1 MMVPSATE
9 VHMLLMSAYKES
21 DAFYNHGGYVPKYIS
36 LSLLSVKEVFNKI
49 KEHYASDK
57 SYEVT
62 EDTSTTFEFNDGKW
76 VFRYKIYTGPLNQI
90 INYSDFEE

>member
-1 MMVPSATE
+1 MTIPSVTE

-21 DAFYNHGGYVPKYIS
+21 NTFYNHGGYIPKYIS
-36 LSLLSVKEVFNKI
+36 LSLLNVKEVFNKI
-49 KEHYASDK
+49 KEHYVSDK

-62 EDTSTTFEFNDGKW
+62 ENTPATFEFNDGKW
-76 VFRYKIYTGPLNQI
+76 IFRYKIYTGPLNQI